1 MKRFVP
7 VRVPVSLSN
16 NKGKSVNHMQN
27 ISAQTGGNASIGS
40 VRNLSVQIGTGTVTR
55 GIQVGCQRIETE
67 NSAVIT
73 ETISQEESTP
83 SRNAGKKSVNYS
95 GPINR
100 TGLDRYHTRRAF
112 EMREVPLYMVP
123 AAIRRGIKEKGGKTY
138 RVVVVRTHWN
148 HYNIKIR
155 CSTKKAVGLRS
166 PSRPRDEM
174 PDALE
179 FAKEKTGDEIKG
191 GAE

>member
-1 MKRFVP
+1 
-7 VRVPVSLSN
+7 
-16 NKGKSVNHMQN
+16 MQN

-67 NSAVIT
+67 NMEVMT
-73 ETISQEESTP
+73 ETISQEKSTP
-83 SRNAGKKSVNYS
+83 SRNAGKNAVSHT
-95 GPINR
+95 GPKPR
-100 TGLDRYHTRRAF
+100 TGLDRYQKRRAF
-112 EMREVPLYMVP
+112 EIREVPLYMVP

-166 PSRPRDEM
+166 PRRPGDQTL
-174 PDALE
+174 DAFE
-179 FAKEKTGDEIKG
+179 FAKEITGDEIIG
-191 GAE
+191 DAE

>member
-7 VRVPVSLSN
+7 IRVPVSLSN
-16 NKGKSVNHMQN
+16 NNGKSVNYMQN

-40 VRNLSVQIGTGTVTR
+40 VRNLSVQIGTGTEQITMAVS
-55 GIQVGCQRIETE
+55 CQRIETE

-73 ETISQEESTP
+73 ETISRKKATP
-83 SRNAGKKSVNYS
+83 SRKAGKKSVSHS

-100 TGLDRYHTRRAF
+100 TGLDRYHKRRAF

-166 PSRPRDEM
+166 PSQPRDEM
-174 PDALE
+174 PDAFE